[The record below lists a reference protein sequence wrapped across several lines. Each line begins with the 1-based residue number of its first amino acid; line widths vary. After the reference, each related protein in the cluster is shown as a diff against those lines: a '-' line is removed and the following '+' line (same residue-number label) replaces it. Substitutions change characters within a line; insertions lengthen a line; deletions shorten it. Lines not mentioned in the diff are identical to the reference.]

1 MLKKTIAL
9 AAGLSLLTGCIAS
22 NQFANL
28 SKTLERG
35 TLLIR
40 SLTVNDPKDD
50 NTKVT
55 NFLGWI
61 SLGGKTPL
69 KLERNGA
76 EIADSSKLQN
86 NSYNDESSLTNN
98 LNPGQIYNYA
108 LNFGEST
115 ATQSIT
121 PAILPDTRLTST
133 SPTLVET
140 VPAGSTPKLTWTRK
154 GAQPKGFVVTVAKVP
169 DNFAGSSLG
178 AGEPTYIAFLDAAS
192 HPTSVIYG
200 TPSDLAAITEDKL
213 LSETLGK
220 MEGGFFAQK
229 NEPLTPGRYAWTVV
243 SLDHDEAKT
252 AFAIDKPSSLG
263 IFTVQ

>member
-9 AAGLSLLTGCIAS
+9 AAGLSLLTGCITS

-35 TLLIR
+35 TLFIR
-40 SLTVNDPKDD
+40 SMTVSDPKDGD
-50 NTKVT
+50 TKVT
-55 NFLGWI
+55 NFLGWV

-69 KLERNGA
+69 KLERDGA

-86 NSYNDESSLTNN
+86 NSYNDVNSLTNA
-98 LNPGQIYNYA
+98 LSPGQTYNYA
-108 LNFGEST
+108 LTFGEST
-115 ATQSIT
+115 ATQSII
-121 PAILPDTRLTST
+121 PAIFSDTRLTST
-133 SPTLVET
+133 SPNLSDT

-154 GAQPKGFVVTVAKVP
+154 GAQPKGFVVTVAKMP
-169 DNFAGSSLG
+169 SDFAGSSLG

-192 HPTSVIYG
+192 HPTSVVYG
-200 TPSDLAAITEDKL
+200 TPSNLAAITEEKL

-243 SLDHDEAKT
+243 SLDHDETKT
-252 AFAIDKPSSLG
+252 AFAINKPSSLG